1 MPVLFRYPQ
10 EFKIMQYCDCATHE
24 NDIKVRRLNSQ
35 THENDI
41 KVRMLNSQTR
51 ENDIKVR
58 MLNSQTHENDIKVR
72 ILNSHSNSQIIK
84 TVWFVTFGVMMLN
97 TTFNNI
103 SVISYG
109 GQFYWW
115 RKSKYPEKTTDL
127 SQVTD
132 TT

>member
-10 EFKIMQYCDCATHE
+10 EFQIMQYCDCATHE

-41 KVRMLNSQTR
+41 KVR
-51 ENDIKVR
+51 
-58 MLNSQTHENDIKVR
+58 

-84 TVWFVTFGVMMLN
+84 TVWFATFGVMMLN

-103 SVISYG
+103 SVIS
-109 GQFYWW
+109 W
-115 RKSKYPEKTTDL
+115 RSVLLVEEIEVPGENHRPIT
-127 SQVTD
+127 SH
-132 TT
+132 